1 MKKRPIST
9 LLLLCAVL
17 LCVSCKVVGPLA
29 KDATFYQWR
38 TNQLSTQLYTEDYFR
53 AYSGANFIYTG
64 ESLFR
69 DTVCTYIEQFSR
81 ELDDGT
87 IVWFDT
93 YSESKWIH
101 DIYMKDGHTYITGMI
116 TKNKTKY
123 NEDDW
128 NGFAYSKVE
137 SEETRFAFL
146 EIDGVIKDITPKD
159 PRVKNPNNC
168 CGLHFTSDGKK
179 LYTIIRGES
188 EIRELPQG
196 RCEYADYYVLEDGG
210 EPYYIG
216 SFERFAVGDIAK
228 VGNEWYV
235 CGKWSTSPCF
245 QSSTET
251 KTFIAPLENGGMLHG
266 VVDYHGEPLM
276 VGRMRG
282 RPIVYYHD
290 SIKNLPEKEGYSGGE
305 AIFAKIIGDDLY
317 VGGWLNNYPAIWK
330 NNELHVL
337 LTKLPKGFRYLIFTD
352 IEVVGDM
359 IYVVGAGYYP
369 ENSTTHSAFFKL
381 KDTDGLIQE
390 YDEYDDLITSVE
402 VMKWIGNTTWQNV
415 EWKPDQGVFAGWSIN
430 KPRVLLKY

>member
-1 MKKRPIST
+1 MKKKPIST
-9 LLLLCAVL
+9 LLLLCATL
-17 LCVSCKVVGPLA
+17 LCVSCKVHEPVA

-38 TNQLSTQLYTEDYFR
+38 WNQIKLDPDNQHLT
-53 AYSGANFIYTG
+53 ACGANFIVTG
-64 ESLFR
+64 ESVLR
-69 DTVCTYIEQFSR
+69 DTVVTHVERFFKESGTYGKIECVTSLTQR
-81 ELDDGT
+81 
-87 IVWFDT
+87 I
-93 YSESKWIH
+93 IN
-101 DIYMKDGHTYITGMI
+101 DIYMKDGHTYITGNI
-116 TKNKTKY
+116 VTLKY
-123 NEDDW
+123 NYDSADW
-128 NGFAYSKVE
+128 DGNVYHNVTTSSEAYP
-137 SEETRFAFL
+137 FL

-159 PRVKNPNNC
+159 PRVKSSSSF

-179 LYTIIRGES
+179 LYTIISGDS
-188 EIRELPQG
+188 EIKELPIG
-196 RCEYADYYVLEDGG
+196 RALYFDYYVSEDGG

-216 SFERFAVGDIAK
+216 SFEDFLVGEMAK
-228 VGNEWYV
+228 VGNEWYAS
-235 CGKWSTSPCF
+235 GRWETSPCF

-266 VVDYHGEPLM
+266 VVNYHGEPLM
-276 VGRMRG
+276 VGSMRG

-290 SIKNLPEKEGYSGGE
+290 SIKNLPEKEGYIGGE
-305 AIFAKIIGDDLY
+305 AMFAKMIGDDLY

-415 EWKPDQGVFAGWSIN
+415 EWHPDQGIFVDWRIN
-430 KPRVLLKY
+430 KPRILLKY

>member
-1 MKKRPIST
+1 MNVRKSIFIN
-9 LLLLCAVL
+9 LVL
-17 LCVSCKVVGPLA
+17 VGLIFLSISCKVHEPLA

-38 TNQLSTQLYTEDYFR
+38 TNGLNVTPENTNKTHP
-53 AYSGANFIYTG
+53 GANFIYTG
-64 ESLFR
+64 ESLSR
-69 DTVCTYIEQFSR
+69 DTVVIYLEEFFRQSDNGLQGYYATVVTKR
-81 ELDDGT
+81 L
-87 IVWFDT
+87 
-93 YSESKWIH
+93 IH
-101 DIYMKDGHTYITGMI
+101 DVFMKDGHTYVTGEI
-116 TKNKTKY
+116 LTINRTY
-123 NEDDW
+123 DDW
-128 NGFAYSKVE
+128 DGSYYRSGTADSIQYP
-137 SEETRFAFL
+137 FL

-159 PRVKNPNNC
+159 PRVKSPNKC
-168 CGLHFTSDGKK
+168 CGLHFISDGKK
-179 LYTIIRGES
+179 LYTIIRGDS
-188 EIRELPQG
+188 EMRELPQG
-196 RCEYADYYVLEDGG
+196 RCEYADYYVSEDGG
-210 EPYYIG
+210 ESYYIG
-216 SFERFAVGDIAK
+216 SFERFAVGEIAK

-235 CGKWSTSPCF
+235 CGRWSTSACY
-245 QSSTET
+245 QSSTEI

-266 VVDYHGEPLM
+266 VIDYHGEPLM
-276 VGRMRG
+276 VGSMRG

-290 SIKNLPEKEGYSGGE
+290 SIKNLPGTESYIGGE
-305 AIFAKIIGDDLY
+305 AMFAKMIGDDLY

-415 EWKPDQGVFAGWSIN
+415 VWNPDQGVFAGWHIN